1 MIKLYNTLTRKEEI
15 FEPIK
20 KDEVTLY
27 SCGPTVYWYAH
38 IGNLR
43 AYIFVDILKKTLE
56 YNEYKV
62 KHVINI
68 TDVGHLT
75 SDEDTGEDKLEKGA
89 KRENK
94 TVWEVAEYYTKAFQ
108 TNLKQLNIKDPSIW
122 TKVTD
127 YIPEQIDIIKKLEEK
142 GFTYIIEDGV
152 YFDTSKLNN
161 YGKLWGSDKV
171 ELKAGARVEMV
182 DGKKNITD
190 FALWKFSPKN
200 EKRQMEWESPW
211 GIGFPGWHTECV
223 AMVAKELGV
232 PIDIHTGG
240 IDHIQ
245 IHHTNELA
253 QSDAIYNKELANFW
267 LHNEFLALKTKKM
280 SKSKGEILRVETL
293 IEKNINPL
301 AYRYLCL
308 GAHYRSELAFSWES
322 IENAQNSLYS
332 LYSKVKNLNQREGF
346 STEKI
351 DQYKKEFLDSINH
364 DLDTPKALAL
374 LWKIL
379 KSSELNDNEKYI
391 LALEFDK
398 IFGLKLDQLKKDE
411 EAPEEIKKLSKKR
424 EKYRK
429 NKDWQKADEVRE
441 EIEKLGYIVEDAGS
455 DAIIKK
461 RPR

>member
-1 MIKLYNTLTRKEEI
+1 MIKLYNTLTKKEEV

-223 AMVAKELGV
+223 AMAAKELGV

-267 LHNEFLALKTKKM
+267 LHNEYLVLKTKKM

-332 LYSKVKNLNQREGF
+332 LYSKVKNLDQREGF

-398 IFGLKLDQLKKDE
+398 IFGLKLDQLEKDE

>member
-1 MIKLYNTLTRKEEI
+1 MIKLYNTLTRKEEV

-223 AMVAKELGV
+223 AMAAKELGV

-267 LHNEFLALKTKKM
+267 LHNEFLILKTKKM

-332 LYSKVKNLNQREGF
+332 LYSKVKNLDQREGF

-379 KSSELNDNEKYI
+379 KSSELNDNEKYV

-398 IFGLKLDQLKKDE
+398 IFGLKLDQLEKDE